1 MYCDAKGAS
10 FMLARSCQ
18 HVLPCICQKFED
30 TVPYALVLI
39 LRHCWLHSFC
49 ELGLVELADR
59 HHGGGSCGHIAALLR
74 GKSLEPMK
82 DLNLS

>member
-1 MYCDAKGAS
+1 MQRVLRLCLLVVATMCYPAS
-10 FMLARSCQ
+10 AS
-18 HVLPCICQKFED
+18 
-30 TVPYALVLI
+30 VPYALVLI